1 MPKVRILIVDD
12 SVVIRRML
20 MDALA
25 DDPALEIAGTAANGH
40 IALSKISQVNPDII
54 TLDVEMPEMDG
65 IACLRELRK
74 LYPKLPVI
82 MFSTLTERGA
92 SATLDALALGAND
105 YVTKPANVGGMDTAL
120 KRVRSELIPKIKAL
134 CTPAAVPT
142 PALFRPLPT
151 TAGAKPASA
160 PAPHAP
166 VRLDVLTIGVSTGGP
181 NALGNLVPELPA
193 DFPVP
198 VVIVQHMPP
207 IFTRFLAERLAAQSR
222 VSVVEGT
229 PGLTLRAG
237 QVVIAPGDY
246 HMILER
252 QGLRVVVRTHQAPP
266 ENSCRPSVDV
276 LFRSVA
282 EVYGPHTLGL
292 IMTGM
297 GQDGLRG
304 CERIHEV
311 GGQILAQDQAT
322 SVVWGMPGFVAQ
334 AGLADKV
341 LPLGEL
347 APEIARRLDQFRGT
361 AGRTPGKAGPAGPG
375 GSISKVPSVAMR

>member
-1 MPKVRILIVDD
+1 MQKIRILIVDD

-25 DDPALEIAGTAANGH
+25 SDPCFEIAGVAANGR
-40 IALSKISQVNPDII
+40 IALSKIPQVNPDLV

-65 IACLRELRK
+65 LEALAALRK

-92 SATLDALALGAND
+92 AATLDALSLGAND
-105 YVTKPANVGGMDTAL
+105 YVTKPANVGGLDTAL
-120 KRVRSELIPKIKAL
+120 KRVRDELIPKIKAL
-134 CTPAAVPT
+134 CMPAAQTPAPLSQRLT
-142 PALFRPLPT
+142 PAGLKSAAAPLRR
-151 TAGAKPASA
+151 
-160 PAPHAP
+160 AP
-166 VRLDVLTIGVSTGGP
+166 VRLDVLAIGVSTGGP
-181 NALGNLVPELPA
+181 NALAELVPQLPA

-207 IFTRFLAERLAAQSR
+207 IFTRFLAERLASR
-222 VSVVEGT
+222 SEVSVVEGSA
-229 PGLTLRAG
+229 GLALSAG

-246 HMILER
+246 HMVVER
-252 QGLRVVVRTHQAPP
+252 QGLKVFIRTHQQPP
-266 ENSCRPSVDV
+266 ENSCRPSVDA
-276 LFRSVA
+276 LFHSIA
-282 EVYGPHTLGL
+282 ATYGPHALGL

-304 CERIHEV
+304 CRNIREA

-322 SVVWGMPGFVAQ
+322 SVVWGMPGFVAE

-347 APEIARRLDQFRGT
+347 APEIVRRVDQFRGL
-361 AGRTPGKAGPAGPG
+361 AGRAPSQFPRMAG
-375 GSISKVPSVAMR
+375 IR

>member
-1 MPKVRILIVDD
+1 MQKIRILIVDD

-25 DDPALEIAGTAANGH
+25 SDPCFEIAGAAANGR
-40 IALSKISQVNPDII
+40 IALSKIPQVNPDLV

-65 IACLRELRK
+65 LEALAALRK

-92 SATLDALALGAND
+92 EATLDALSLGAND
-105 YVTKPANVGGMDTAL
+105 YVTKPANVGGLDTAL
-120 KRVRSELIPKIKAL
+120 KRVRDELIPKVKAL
-134 CTPAAVPT
+134 CMPAAQT
-142 PALFRPLPT
+142 PALFPRPPALAA
-151 TAGAKPASA
+151 AGLKPAVE
-160 PAPHAP
+160 PLRRPP
-166 VRLDVLTIGVSTGGP
+166 VRLDVLAIGVSTGGP
-181 NALGNLVPELPA
+181 NALGELVPQLPA
-193 DFPVP
+193 DLPVP

-207 IFTRFLAERLAAQSR
+207 IFTRFLAERLASR
-222 VSVVEGT
+222 SKVTVVEGA
-229 PGLTLRAG
+229 PGLVLTAG

-246 HMILER
+246 HMVVER
-252 QGLRVVVRTHQAPP
+252 QGLKVLIGTHQQPP

-282 EVYGPHTLGL
+282 AAYGPHTLGL

-304 CERIHEV
+304 CGNIREA

-322 SVVWGMPGFVAQ
+322 SVVWGMPGFVAE

-341 LPLGEL
+341 LPLSDL
-347 APEIARRLDQFRGT
+347 AVEIMRRVDQFRGSART
-361 AGRTPGKAGPAGPG
+361 APSQVGSGSQAGQFPRMAGN
-375 GSISKVPSVAMR
+375 R

>member
-1 MPKVRILIVDD
+1 MPKIRILIVDD

-25 DDPALEIAGTAANGH
+25 SDPSFEIAGTAANGR
-40 IALSKISQVNPDII
+40 IALSKIPQCNPDIV

-74 LYPKLPVI
+74 AYPKLPVI

-92 SATLDALALGAND
+92 EATLDALALGAND
-105 YVTKPANVGGMDTAL
+105 YVTKPANVGGLDTAL
-120 KRVRSELIPKIKAL
+120 KRVRDELIPKIKAL
-134 CTPAAVPT
+134 CMPAAH
-142 PALFRPLPT
+142 
-151 TAGAKPASA
+151 A
-160 PAPHAP
+160 PAAISRPPAGLNLTAAPSHRSP
-166 VRLDVLTIGVSTGGP
+166 VRLDVLAIGISTGGP
-181 NALGNLVPELPA
+181 NALSELVPQLPS

-198 VVIVQHMPP
+198 AVIVQHMPP
-207 IFTRFLAERLAAQSR
+207 LFTRFLAERLATRSKLR
-222 VSVVEGT
+222 VVEGSAGLELT
-229 PGLTLRAG
+229 PG

-246 HMILER
+246 HMVVER
-252 QGLRVVVRTHQAPP
+252 VGLKVFIRTHQQPQ

-276 LFRSVA
+276 LFRAVA
-282 EVYGPHTLGL
+282 SVYGAHALGV

-304 CERIHEV
+304 CGNIRDA
-311 GGQILAQDQAT
+311 GGQILAQDEAT

-334 AGLADKV
+334 AGLTDKV

-347 APEIARRLDQFRGT
+347 APEIVRRINQFRGL
-361 AGRTPGKAGPAGPG
+361 AGRPSSRAGQAGPVNPLDQ
-375 GSISKVPSVAMR
+375 VPSVTGLR

>member
-1 MPKVRILIVDD
+1 MPKIRILIVDD

-25 DDPALEIAGTAANGH
+25 ADPAFEIAGTAANGR
-40 IALSKISQVNPDII
+40 IALSKISQVNPDLV

-65 IACLRELRK
+65 LEALAALRK

-92 SATLDALALGAND
+92 AATLDALSLGAND
-105 YVTKPANVGGMDTAL
+105 YVTKPANVGGMDMAL
-120 KRVRSELIPKIKAL
+120 KRVRADLIPKIKAL
-134 CTPAAVPT
+134 CMPAVPGTAAISRPLVPAAAGLKP
-142 PALFRPLPT
+142 PA
-151 TAGAKPASA
+151 ASA
-160 PAPHAP
+160 RRQP
-166 VRLDVLTIGVSTGGP
+166 VRLDVLAIGVSTGGP
-181 NALGNLVPELPA
+181 NALGELVPQLPA

-207 IFTRFLAERLAAQSR
+207 IFTRLLAERLASR
-222 VSVVEGT
+222 SKLSVVEGSA
-229 PGLTLRAG
+229 GIALKAG

-246 HMILER
+246 HMVVER
-252 QGLRVVVRTHQAPP
+252 QGLRVVIGTHQQPP

-282 EVYGPHTLGL
+282 AAYGPHTLGL

-304 CERIHEV
+304 CGNLHEA
-311 GGQILAQDQAT
+311 GGQILAQDQAS
-322 SVVWGMPGFVAQ
+322 SVVWGMPGFVAE

-341 LPLGEL
+341 LPLGEM
-347 APEIARRLDQFRGT
+347 ASEIVRRVDQFRGA
-361 AGRTPGKAGPAGPG
+361 AGRAANQADPIGQAPRMAG
-375 GSISKVPSVAMR
+375 IR